1 MRTHFI
7 QDRKEIEEIWKQCKT
22 CYLAMSV
29 DDIPYVLPLN
39 FAIYGDK
46 IILHSAQFG
55 RMWETIKKNPKVC
68 INWTLGEELAWQ
80 DVEVGCS
87 YRVKSKSVIVEG
99 TAEIVE
105 DYEEKEQIVKH
116 FMTQYSDLPFK
127 FNAPAI
133 KNVGVILVQIEKL
146 TAKEF
151 GAKAVTPW
159 NKSSPPASGRR

>member
-7 QDRKEIEEIWKQCKT
+7 HDRKAIDAILKQCKT
-22 CYLAMSV
+22 CFVAMSDNNV
-29 DDIPYVLPLN
+29 PYVLPLN
-39 FAIYGDK
+39 FAMDGDRV
-46 IILHSAQFG
+46 ILHSAQFG

-68 INWTLGEELAWQ
+68 ITWVLGEELAWQ
-80 DVEVGCS
+80 DELVGCS

-105 DYEEKEQIVKH
+105 DLDEKERLVKQ

-133 KNVGVILVQIEKL
+133 RNVGVLLVPIGKL
-146 TAKEF
+146 TAKDF
-151 GAKAVTPW
+151 GVKV
-159 NKSSPPASGRR
+159 R